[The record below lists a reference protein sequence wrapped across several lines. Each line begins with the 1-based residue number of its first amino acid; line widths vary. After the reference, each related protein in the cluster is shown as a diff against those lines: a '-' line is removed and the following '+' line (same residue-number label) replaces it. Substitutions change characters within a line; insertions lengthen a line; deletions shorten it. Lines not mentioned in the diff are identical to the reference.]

1 MTPTTVSL
9 YSKIVA
15 RFEQPSKMQLISSIV
30 TLGSLASTA
39 IAVSEVGF
47 EFPDSV
53 PMSKRQTDGP
63 SYECH
68 ADCGMSI

>member
-1 MTPTTVSL
+1 
-9 YSKIVA
+9 
-15 RFEQPSKMQLISSIV
+15 MQLISSIV